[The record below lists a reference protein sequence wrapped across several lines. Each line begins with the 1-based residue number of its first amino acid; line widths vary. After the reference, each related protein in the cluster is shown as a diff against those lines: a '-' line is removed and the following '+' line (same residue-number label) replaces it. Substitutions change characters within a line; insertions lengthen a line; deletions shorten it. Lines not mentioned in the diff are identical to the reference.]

1 MDPARNAIGGRSLRR
16 SRFLAGAAAIGVAP
30 ALSLP
35 ARCAPRIDVE
45 KLYDA
50 AKHEGTVVWWTSEYT
65 QPVCE
70 KLRDAFVAKYPGVD
84 VALMRET
91 TGTINQRIL
100 QDLKSGVHEVDVFG
114 TTDELQY
121 GQLKKMNALAPFE
134 PDDGDKIVKPFRDL
148 DPDWAYQLGAVGF
161 VLFNY
166 DPRKV
171 TPAPNDWLQLTDP
184 AYKGRVSLGHPAFSG
199 YVAQW
204 AIVMRD
210 RYGWDPYFGKLAANQ
225 PKIGRSIFEV
235 ATDIISGESVIGA
248 GTDKLAYQR
257 KAAGDPVDVSF
268 PKRDL
273 VVIAAPSAILKDAP
287 HPNAARLFTNFLY
300 TREFSQTLVATY
312 DYPLR
317 ADVTPANGLRLDKLA
332 YRRVTLEEQQQGIPD
347 VVARWRATFNV

>member
-1 MDPARNAIGGRSLRR
+1 MTFVTLRR
-16 SRFLAGAAAIGVAP
+16 RAFLTGAAALGATIALPIPAP
-30 ALSLP
+30 A
-35 ARCAPRIDVE
+35 APVDVE

-50 AKHEGTVVWWTSEYT
+50 AKREGSVIWWTSEYT

-70 KLRDAFVAKYPGVD
+70 KIQDAFKAKYPGVD
-84 VALMRET
+84 VSLLRET

-100 QDLKSGVHEVDVFG
+100 QNLKSSVHDVDVFG

-121 GQLKKMNALAPFE
+121 GQLKSMNALAAFQPN
-134 PDDGDKIVKPFRDL
+134 DSDKIVAPFRRL
-148 DPDWAYQLGAVGF
+148 DPDWTYQLGAVGF
-161 VLFNY
+161 VLFNF
-166 DPRKV
+166 DPRKIA
-171 TPAPNDWLQLTDP
+171 PPPNDWMQLLNPT
-184 AYKGRVSLGHPAFSG
+184 YKGHISLGHPAFSG

-210 RYGWDPYFGKLAANQ
+210 RYGWDPYFGKLAADQ

-235 ATDIISGESVIGA
+235 ANDIISGESVIGA

-257 KAAGDPVDVSF
+257 KAQGDPVDVSF

-300 TREFSQTLVATY
+300 SREFSQTLVATY

-317 ADVTPANGLRLDKLA
+317 SDVTPANGLRLEKVN
-332 YRRVTLEEQQQGIPD
+332 YTRVSLEQQQQGVPD
-347 VVARWRATFNV
+347 VIARWRATFGV